1 MSNSPA
7 THSPTKLDLEHALR
21 LAQHALELARQ
32 EQVTAVTVVVT
43 DSGGNIRVALRGD
56 GVGHFGVDIA
66 HAKCVTA
73 VGFGR
78 SFAKTAA
85 VFADKPQLLPSFV
98 SLTQGKFM
106 PLGGGVVVTD
116 ASGAVVGAAAMAG
129 STPEN
134 DERFVTA
141 AIRAVG
147 FDVPS

>member
-1 MSNSPA
+1 MSNP
-7 THSPTKLDLEHALR
+7 PPKLDLEHALQ
-21 LAQHALELARQ
+21 LARHALELAYQ
-32 EQVTAVTVVVT
+32 ERVTAVTVVVT
-43 DSGGNIRVALRGD
+43 DAGGNIRCALRGD

-78 SFAKTAA
+78 SSAKTAA

-106 PLGGGVVVTD
+106 PLGGGVVVVD

-141 AIRAVG
+141 AIKSIG
-147 FDVPS
+147 LDVPA

>member
-1 MSNSPA
+1 MSITP
-7 THSPTKLDLEHALR
+7 PKLDLEHALQ
-21 LAQHALELARQ
+21 LARHALELAHQ
-32 EQVTAVTVVVT
+32 ERVTAVTVVVT
-43 DSGGNIRVALRGD
+43 DAGGNIRCALRGD

-78 SFAKTAA
+78 SSAKTAA

-106 PLGGGVVVTD
+106 PLGGGVVVVD

-141 AIRAVG
+141 AIKSIG
-147 FDVPS
+147 LDVPA

>member
-1 MSNSPA
+1 MTSETRSLN
-7 THSPTKLDLEHALR
+7 LELALR
-21 LAQHALELARQ
+21 IAQHALELARQ
-32 EQVTAVTVVVT
+32 EQITVLTVVVT
-43 DSGGNIRVALRGD
+43 DAGGNIRCALRGD

-78 SFAKTAA
+78 SSAKTAA

-106 PLGGGVVVTD
+106 PLGGGVVVID
-116 ASGAVVGAAAMAG
+116 ASGAVVGAAAIAG
-129 STPEN
+129 STSEN
-134 DERFVTA
+134 DERFITA

-147 FDVPS
+147 FDVPG

>member
-1 MSNSPA
+1 MSNP
-7 THSPTKLDLEHALR
+7 PPKLDLEHALQ
-21 LAQHALELARQ
+21 LARHALELARQ
-32 EQVTAVTVVVT
+32 ERVTAVTVVVT
-43 DSGGNIRVALRGD
+43 DAGGNIRCALRGD

-78 SFAKTAA
+78 SSAKTAA

-106 PLGGGVVVTD
+106 PLGGGVVVVD

-141 AIRAVG
+141 AIKSIG
-147 FDVPS
+147 LDVPA